1 LSDPLKG
8 MRKRIYSGEIRVL
21 RWPGKGEC
29 PVQKRQRFKVQGI
42 IIEIDTIQRKI
53 VKGKP
58 PEWHATFIRH
68 ERDRVYLMRQS
79 LPVQATHES
88 PEDVTLDM
96 AERARRD
103 GNYTSSPV
111 VAISQEPETVGPDW
125 KDKLAAKRKEERRKA
140 MAEIRRKRYQ
150 RDTSRRVKIT
160 LEHKFKHLHAQ
171 GVDIMPLVAEIYDI
185 LERYQAPERDAA

>member
-1 LSDPLKG
+1 
-8 MRKRIYSGEIRVL
+8 MRKRIYSGEIKVL
-21 RWPGKGEC
+21 RWPGDSEC

-79 LPVQATHES
+79 LPVQATHER

-111 VAISQEPETVGPDW
+111 VAIPQEPETVGPDW
-125 KDKLAAKRKEERRKA
+125 KDKKRLERERARQEALKQ
-140 MAEIRRKRYQ
+140 IRRKKYE
-150 RDTSRRVKIT
+150 RDTSRRVKIAI
-160 LEHKFKHLHAQ
+160 EQKFKELNAR
-171 GVDIMPLVAEIYDI
+171 GCDYMPLVAEIYE
-185 LERYQAPERDAA
+185 LFERWSSTDQNAA